1 MTHPC
6 SRRMF
11 LLGSATT
18 LAGVV
23 LAACGGDASKAKE
36 IAVREVPVGSAVI
49 VGDFILTQPTAGE
62 YKAYSAVCTHQRA
75 KITKVDGSHVICP
88 AHGSIF
94 DITDGSVVSGLA
106 RDPLKTATVNVAGDT
121 ATITS

>member
-23 LAACGGDASKAKE
+23 LAACGGDADKAKE
-36 IAVREVPVGSAVI
+36 IAVSEVPVGSAVI
-49 VGDFILTQPTAGE
+49 VGDFILAQPTAGE
-62 YKAYSAVCTHQRA
+62 YKAYSAACTHQRA
-75 KITKVDGSHVICP
+75 KITKVDGS
-88 AHGSIF
+88 
-94 DITDGSVVSGLA
+94 VVSGLA
-106 RDPLKTATVNVAGDT
+106 RDPLKAATVEVTGDT
-121 ATITS
+121 ATVTS

>member
-1 MTHPC
+1 
-6 SRRMF
+6 MF

-106 RDPLKTATVNVAGDT
+106 RDPLKTATVNIAGDT

>member
-23 LAACGGDASKAKE
+23 LAACGGDADKAKE
-36 IAVREVPVGSAVI
+36 IAVSEVP
-49 VGDFILTQPTAGE
+49 VGDFILAQPTAGE
-62 YKAYSAVCTHQRA
+62 YKAYSAACTHQRA

-88 AHGSIF
+88 AHGSVF

-106 RDPLKTATVNVAGDT
+106 RDPLKAATVEVTGDT
-121 ATITS
+121 ATVTS